1 MEEKTKKDARMW
13 EMDVRDRWRERWR
26 ITGVSD
32 GQKGKGE
39 KPGDRDEG
47 RERDR
52 AGESVCMC

>member
-1 MEEKTKKDARMW
+1 MENNR
-13 EMDVRDRWRERWR
+13 
-26 ITGVSD
+26 VSD